1 MGQEVVDRLH
11 RLMWK
16 APQRIAIEIA
26 EIWICD
32 DESALEM
39 SQSVVL
45 VEFESVFAVSNLHKG
60 KVRSPTVARNLVNIE
75 EVSKAFDIRPLL
87 TKVSLGISE
96 GERIGIVGRNGAGKS
111 TLMRIITGEEA
122 PDAGRVTKS
131 NSTAIGYLAQID
143 NADPTAT
150 VGDVVLGDREKHEWA
165 GDSRIRE
172 IFTGLF
178 GGFDDH
184 LFERTFGNLS
194 GGEKRRVGLAKLL
207 IDDIQLVLLDEPT
220 NHLDVEGVAWLAEHL
235 KRRTDLAVLVV
246 THDRWFLDEITE
258 RTWEVVQGKVEEYEG
273 GYSAFV
279 LAKAERSRQS
289 AATEARRNNLIRKE
303 LAWLR
308 RGAPAR
314 TTKPKFRVDAANELI
329 SAEPAPRDGS
339 ELLKFALNRLGK
351 TVLEAKDMQVKAGDK
366 ELLSHLTW
374 NIGPGDRIGIVGIN
388 GAGKSTL
395 MRVLASELQPA
406 AGKLTT
412 GITVKIAFLT
422 QHLDEL
428 DPTWRVLEA
437 VEKVAQYVE
446 LGKGKTLSASQLCE
460 RLGFDRDGQ
469 WTPVGDLSGGERRR
483 LQLTRL
489 LMDAPNV
496 LMLDEPTNDFDIE
509 TLTELEDLL
518 DSYGGTLLV
527 VSHDRYFLE
536 RVCDRFVG
544 LLGDLQLRD
553 LPRGVDEYL
562 ELRHQQ
568 STPTQNS
575 GGKGKSSSA
584 AEERQLKKDLTRV
597 ERQIE
602 KGRAEVARLT
612 AEQETFAMD
621 PTKLVEVSEQ
631 LAKVSAEL
639 VTREE
644 EWLSITMALEG

>member
-1 MGQEVVDRLH
+1 
-11 RLMWK
+11 
-16 APQRIAIEIA
+16 
-26 EIWICD
+26 
-32 DESALEM
+32 
-39 SQSVVL
+39 
-45 VEFESVFAVSNLHKG
+45 
-60 KVRSPTVARNLVNIE
+60 VARNLVNIE

-87 TKVSLGISE
+87 VKVSLGISE

-131 NSTAIGYLAQID
+131 NATNIGYLAQID
-143 NADPTAT
+143 NADPAAT
-150 VGDVVLGDREKHEWA
+150 VGEVVLGDREKHEWA
-165 GDSRIRE
+165 GDARIRE

-207 IDDIQLVLLDEPT
+207 IDDVQLILLDEPT
-220 NHLDVEGVAWLAEHL
+220 NHLDVEGVAWLAAHIK
-235 KRRTDLAVLVV
+235 KRSDLAVLVV
-246 THDRWFLDEITE
+246 THDRWFLDEITD
-258 RTWEVVQGKVEEYEG
+258 RTWEVVQGNVEEYDG

-289 AATEARRNNLIRKE
+289 AVTEARRNNLIRKE

-351 TVLEAKDMQVKAGDK
+351 TVLETKDMQVKAGDK

-437 VEKVAQYVE
+437 VEKVAQFVE
-446 LGKGKTLSASQLCE
+446 LGKGRTLSASQLCE

-562 ELRHQQ
+562 ELRYKQSQPVQ
-568 STPTQNS
+568 STS
-575 GGKGKSSSA
+575 GKGKTSSA
-584 AEERQLKKDLTRV
+584 AEERQLKKDLSRV

-602 KGRAEVARLT
+602 KGKAELVRLT
-612 AEQETFAMD
+612 GEQETFAMD
-621 PTKLVEVSEQ
+621 SAKLIEISEQ
-631 LAKVSAEL
+631 LIKISQEL
-639 VTREE
+639 SMREE
-644 EWLSITMALEG
+644 EWLSITVALEGQ